1 MLNHLPIR
9 LFFLISMIIL
19 FFSMIFG
26 IIVALNRLI
35 SFRKTSKISRNV
47 ELIKGETEINLTSD
61 EKIKLKKEC
70 GELRKKSEIFD
81 KITWI
86 LLSLQ
91 LLFFMIGSSFLFC
104 NS

>member
-1 MLNHLPIR
+1 
-9 LFFLISMIIL
+9 
-19 FFSMIFG
+19 MIFG

-61 EKIKLKKEC
+61 EKIKLKKEF

-91 LLFFMIGSSFLFC
+91 LLFFMIGSSFLFYFAIVELW
-104 NS
+104 